1 MTLSLLEWAA
11 IEREWY
17 HQVAVLYIIGL
28 VILELSLV
36 SFSSNFATFSK
47 VEYCQYLPQNFLI
60 FIAPS
65 LLFPNWWNVLR
76 IYGGGQ
82 MEFSRREYKGDR
94 TALEWLLLKSFP
106 WETKMWEIRQKEIF
120 KDLNKY
126 CSALVEHF
134 KDLIQRMSHFE
145 VCTSYRL
152 WRWCL
157 LWWVM

>member
-1 MTLSLLEWAA
+1 MPIFCVKSVKIYTGQKKITWIYSWRSWQ
-11 IEREWY
+11 IS
-17 HQVAVLYIIGL
+17 GL
-28 VILELSLV
+28 
-36 SFSSNFATFSK
+36 FATFSK
-47 VEYCQYLPQNFLI
+47 VEYCQFLPQNFLI

-65 LLFPNWWNVLR
+65 LLLPNWWNVLR

-106 WETKMWEIRQKEIF
+106 WETKKWEIRQKEIF

-157 LWWVM
+157 VWWVI